1 MDVNRPVV
9 RPLSAADL
17 DAVAQLESACFAD
30 PWTRAQLAE
39 ELDNP
44 QATVLVAVQ
53 GGAVIGYAGM
63 HCVLDE
69 AYITNVAVSPR
80 ADGCADCALHRA
92 PNGVFDA
99 RSARVQ
105 RTGHRVVPRM
115 RLCAGRDAP
124 RILRA
129 PHRGCRADDP
139 FFYGKIKVYRAMY
152 HLAQMGEPI
161 PCGF

>member
-9 RPLSAADL
+9 RPLTAADL

-69 AYITNVAVSPR
+69 AYVTNVAVSPQYRRMGAAR
-80 ADGCADCALHRA
+80 ALMDALIAHCIARRMAFLTLEVRA
-92 PNGVFDA
+92 SNEPA
-99 RSARVQ
+99 IA
-105 RTGHRVVPRM
+105 
-115 RLCAGRDAP
+115 LY
-124 RILRA
+124 
-129 PHRGCRADDP
+129 RGCGFAPVGTRRGFYAHPTEDAVLMTR
-139 FFYGKIKVYRAMY
+139 FFTEK
-152 HLAQMGEPI
+152 
-161 PCGF
+161 

>member
-1 MDVNRPVV
+1 MDANRLPIAV

-17 DAVAQLESACFAD
+17 DDVARLESTCFAD

-69 AYITNVAVSPR
+69 AYITNVAVSPQYRRMGAAR
-80 ADGCADCALHRA
+80 ALMDALIAHCIARRMAFLTLEVRA
-92 PNGVFDA
+92 SNEPA
-99 RSARVQ
+99 IA
-105 RTGHRVVPRM
+105 
-115 RLCAGRDAP
+115 LY
-124 RILRA
+124 
-129 PHRGCRADDP
+129 RGCGFAPVGTRRGFYAHPTEDAVLMTR
-139 FFYGKIKVYRAMY
+139 FFTEK
-152 HLAQMGEPI
+152 
-161 PCGF
+161 